1 MVQETSS
8 GACIDRCAALTTRSR
23 TSHLGRGLTFRYHIQ
38 THEQPKIVVYE
49 RVGGVRDCWLYRMM
63 SLVYPTKADTKR
75 SGWRR
80 LGRELWDLI
89 HQLPGTERASTDR
102 IIG

>member
-1 MVQETSS
+1 MENMV
-8 GACIDRCAALTTRSR
+8 
-23 TSHLGRGLTFRYHIQ
+23 HIQ
-38 THEQPKIVVYE
+38 APEHRKIVVYE
-49 RVGGVRDCWLYRMM
+49 RAGGVRDCKSHRMM
-63 SLVYPTKADTKR
+63 SLVYPTKAVTNFL
-75 SGWRR
+75 GWRR

>member
-1 MVQETSS
+1 
-8 GACIDRCAALTTRSR
+8 
-23 TSHLGRGLTFRYHIQ
+23 
-38 THEQPKIVVYE
+38 
-49 RVGGVRDCWLYRMM
+49 M

-80 LGRELWDLI
+80 LGRELWDLV

>member
-1 MVQETSS
+1 MV
-8 GACIDRCAALTTRSR
+8 
-23 TSHLGRGLTFRYHIQ
+23 HIQ
-38 THEQPKIVVYE
+38 APEHRKIVVYE
-49 RVGGVRDCWLYRMM
+49 RAGGVRDRYLYGMM
-63 SLVYPTKADTKR
+63 SLVYPTKADTKF
-75 SGWRR
+75 SGWIR

>member
-1 MVQETSS
+1 MENMVQ
-8 GACIDRCAALTTRSR
+8 
-23 TSHLGRGLTFRYHIQ
+23 IQ
-38 THEQPKIVVYE
+38 APEHPKIVVYE
-49 RVGGVRDCWLYRMM
+49 RAGGVRDCWLYGMM
-63 SLVYPTKADTKR
+63 SLVYPTKADTKL

>member
-1 MVQETSS
+1 MENMV
-8 GACIDRCAALTTRSR
+8 
-23 TSHLGRGLTFRYHIQ
+23 HIQ
-38 THEQPKIVVYE
+38 APEHRKIVVYE
-49 RVGGVRDCWLYRMM
+49 RAGGVRDCSLYGMM
-63 SLVYPTKADTKR
+63 SLVYRTKADTKR